1 MKRFTVL
8 LSISIFSGFLLFA
21 CEPDG
26 SVHAGNE
33 EYKPRPASTADVPNT
48 PRIRRHHTI
57 TGELVRVDLQNRTLG
72 VRLDSRVESYKFND
86 CTEVEGIEL
95 PEAKASKTD
104 TSNRV
109 PALVGKEGSEV
120 TVQWGSAN
128 GAQLALV
135 IEVTPVRQRP
145 VN

>member
-1 MKRFTVL
+1 MKRFTAL
-8 LSISIFSGFLLFA
+8 LSICIFSGFLLFA
-21 CEPDG
+21 CERG

-33 EYKPRPASTADVPNT
+33 EYKPRPAPTTEQTQT

-57 TGELVRVDLQNRTLG
+57 TGELVRVDLHNRTLD
-72 VRLDSRVESYKFND
+72 VRLDNRVELYKFND

-95 PEAKASKTD
+95 PGAKADKTD

-109 PALVGKEGSEV
+109 PALVGREGSEV
-120 TVQWGSAN
+120 TVQWGEAN

-135 IEVTPVRQRP
+135 IEVTPVSQRP